1 MKYDKGLVDATGGD
15 TEVICLIFIFIT
27 VDMLKIIRI
36 ISVIILVDAT
46 GGDTEVI
53 CLNIS

>member
-15 TEVICLIFIFIT
+15 TEVKCLIFIY

-36 ISVIILVDAT
+36 ISIIILVDAT
-46 GGDTEVI
+46 RVTQR
-53 CLNIS
+53 

>member
-15 TEVICLIFIFIT
+15 TEVICLIFIT

-36 ISVIILVDAT
+36 ISIIILVDAT
-46 GGDTEVI
+46 GGDTEVA